1 MKIKSIIYFIFLL
14 APLLF
19 IGGCEMDEKEIEAPT
34 ETGNT
39 IRVNLAARV
48 DPVSSPKSAE
58 TATAT
63 ARSTDT
69 TEPRTYYG
77 MLLQFDAGGG
87 ILHHTSIQAIEINE
101 NKQFSLPEF
110 ELRPGENQTLIL
122 VVTPDTDALT
132 PFSSLNSLSEFN
144 RSTVAW
150 NGIIDSDQLP
160 LTGRLDRVSVSESG
174 IVSTND
180 SAVFGLK
187 RLGCRIDFSYSFNV
201 PGYTLKQIVLHNL
214 PKAMATTSGE
224 GTYPILTDAGE
235 LMKKAVT
242 PIASDGYFQWFIP
255 ANARGT
261 GSNTTGNAKQ
271 KTGTNAPDGFCTY
284 LQIECSN
291 NTAGNE
297 NVRFNLY
304 LGDDAI
310 NDFNLKSNH
319 AYRITAQLTGLDEND
334 LRIEGLGT
342 LEAWIEVKDLDQLHG
357 DKTFASLHYTLDNG
371 EIRNHAIT
379 RTIGNRYYYTISG
392 NNNGSQR
399 IRHIEFRNA
408 SDHRVILHQPGGLQ
422 IESEGDANIPADAK
436 TLQEG
441 ISYSWLLQG
450 IYNRAGE
457 YEVCSG
463 RTLTNVR
470 RLLNATFRQTNDI
483 SLHAYTSWE
492 PIGSYAIPFRGSYH
506 GDGYRISGMQLVQ
519 RNTTK
524 AIGLFGAISD
534 AALDG
539 VRIAEDGNI
548 ECLGIYV
555 GAVVG
560 YAYNSK
566 ITRTTNSAPITILM
580 ENQYGQNTTYT
591 HTGGIVGY
599 MNGGEIR
606 NCYNTASFGSVWW
619 YYGAAGGIAGTF
631 NNIARSR
638 IKSCY
643 YTGAL
648 YGIEG
653 NNVYKGGI
661 IGVSNDLQ
669 VINNTLYPSGFM
681 SDCYAHKERSNEVI
695 GYPYYNDV
703 TYLIGDYYGLWNEG
717 MKSDYFRDIL
727 NQAEPVGTWQR
738 GTANDGYPYLGIEK

>member
-1 MKIKSIIYFIFLL
+1 MKIKPIIYFIFLL

-19 IGGCEMDEKEIEAPT
+19 FISGCEMDEKVIEAPT

-39 IRVNLAARV
+39 IRVNLAARL
-48 DPVSSPKSAE
+48 DPVTSSESAE
-58 TATAT
+58 TTT
-63 ARSTDT
+63 ARSTGT
-69 TEPRTYYG
+69 AEARTNYG
-77 MLLQFDAGGG
+77 MLLQFDGAGG
-87 ILHHTSIQAIEINE
+87 ILHHTSIQPIEISE
-101 NKQFSLPEF
+101 NNQFALPEF

-122 VVTPDTDALT
+122 VATPDTAALT
-132 PFSSLNSLSEFN
+132 PFFSVNSLSEFN
-144 RSTVAW
+144 RSTVVW

-160 LTGRLDRVSVSESG
+160 LTGRLDRVSVSASG
-174 IVSTND
+174 IVSTNH
-180 SAVFGLK
+180 SAVFSLK
-187 RLGCRIDFSYSFNV
+187 RLGCRIDFSYSFDV

-224 GTYPILTDAGE
+224 SSYPVLTDARE
-235 LMKKAVT
+235 LMKKTVVPVA
-242 PIASDGYFQWFIP
+242 PNGSFQWFIP

-261 GSNTTGNAKQ
+261 GNNTTGNAKQ

-284 LQIECSN
+284 LQIECTN
-291 NTAGNE
+291 NAANNE

-304 LGDDAI
+304 PGDDAI

-319 AYRITAQLTGLDEND
+319 AYRITAKLTGLDETD
-334 LRIEGLGT
+334 LRIEGLGVM
-342 LEAWIEVKDLDQLHG
+342 EAWIEIKDIDQLHG
-357 DKTFASLHYTLDNG
+357 NKTLASLRYTLDNG
-371 EIRNHAIT
+371 EVRNHTIT
-379 RTIGNRYYYTISG
+379 RTIGNRYYYMTSRNQ
-392 NNNGSQR
+392 NNEGR
-399 IRHIEFRNA
+399 HIRHIEFRDAANK
-408 SDHRVILHQPGGLQ
+408 RVILHQPGGLQ
-422 IESEGDANIPADAK
+422 IESAGDANIPADAQ

-441 ISYSWLLQG
+441 VFYSWILQG
-450 IYNRAGE
+450 VYNRAGE

-492 PIGSYAIPFRGSYH
+492 PIGSYGVPFRGSYH
-506 GDGYRISGMQLVQ
+506 GDGYRISGMRLVQ
-519 RNTTK
+519 KNTTK

-539 VRIAEDGNI
+539 VRIAEDGSI
-548 ECLGIYV
+548 ECLGNYV

-566 ITRTTNSAPITILM
+566 ITRTTNRAPITILM

-643 YTGAL
+643 YTGVL

-669 VINNTLYPSGFM
+669 IINNTLYPSGFM
-681 SDCYAHKERSNEVI
+681 TDCYTHKERSNEVI
-695 GYPYYNDV
+695 GYPYYNDA
-703 TYLIGDYYGLWNEG
+703 TYLIGDYYGLWNVG
-717 MKSDYFRDIL
+717 MKSNYFRDIL
-727 NQAEPVGTWQR
+727 NQAEPVGTWLR
-738 GTANDGYPYLGIEK
+738 ETANDGYPYLGIEK